1 MMPKIILALILTITF
16 SLGSFAQQASDVK
29 TQTAIE
35 TVNINTADAE
45 TLARILDGVGE
56 KKSAAIVDYRAQNGA
71 FESLADLNQVY
82 GIGEKTIERNQA
94 KIIFSE
100 PQKAQST
107 TPRQTQPHQANTPT
121 TAPQKND
128 AQGQ

>member
-1 MMPKIILALILTITF
+1 MIPKVILALILTVTF

-35 TVNINTADAE
+35 TVDINTADAE
-45 TLARILDGVGE
+45 TLARVLDGVGE

-82 GIGEKTIERNQA
+82 GIGEKTIEKNQD
-94 KIIFSE
+94 KIVFSDPE
-100 PQKAQST
+100 DTHSSLEE
-107 TPRQTQPHQANTPT
+107 TQPQSDTPT
-121 TAPQKND
+121 TAPQKNNL
-128 AQGQ
+128 QGQ